1 MTQLTP
7 TTGLQRETSLKYW
20 EDLAHAPVERF
31 GPIVLT
37 SQLLDQ
43 LLDLTG
49 EKHPVHDD
57 DSFARATSRRQRI
70 VPGGLIHS
78 ITSGWTVQHGSP
90 AAIVGMRTLTWDFV
104 RPLYP
109 DTPFYFTTETES
121 SQVIDDRAGIIQTV
135 RRVLDDSGRT
145 LAIGRMNVVVLRRP
159 ATDGQAVSECPTHL
173 PRLNS
178 QRDLCDEWP
187 V

>member
-1 MTQLTP
+1 MTQQTP
-7 TTGLQRETSLKYW
+7 TTGVPPGNNLKYW
-20 EDLAHAPVERF
+20 EDLVHAPVQRF

-37 SQLLDQ
+37 SRLLDQ

-78 ITSGWTVQHGSP
+78 ITSGWTVQHDSP
-90 AAIVGMRTLTWDFV
+90 AAIVGMRTLAWDFV

-121 SQVIDDRAGIIQTV
+121 SQVIDDRVGIVKTV
-135 RRVLDDSGRT
+135 RRVLDDSGRA
-145 LAIGRMNVVVLRRP
+145 LAIGRMNVVVLRRSS
-159 ATDGQAVSECPTHL
+159 TDGQAVSERPA
-173 PRLNS
+173 
-178 QRDLCDEWP
+178 DLTAAQLTERP
-187 V
+187 LR

>member
-1 MTQLTP
+1 MFDMTQQTP
-7 TTGLQRETSLKYW
+7 DTRLRRGTGLKYW
-20 EDLAHAPVERF
+20 EDLAHAPVRRF

-37 SQLLDQ
+37 SRLLDQ

-57 DSFARATSRRQRI
+57 DSFARTTSRRQRI

-90 AAIVGMRTLTWDFV
+90 AAIVGMRTLAWDFV

-109 DTPFYFTTETES
+109 DTPFYFTT
-121 SQVIDDRAGIIQTV
+121 V

-145 LAIGRMNVVVLRRP
+145 FAIGRMSVVVLRRSC
-159 ATDGQAVSECPTHL
+159 TDAQAVSKW
-173 PRLNS
+173 PR
-178 QRDLCDEWP
+178 
-187 V
+187 